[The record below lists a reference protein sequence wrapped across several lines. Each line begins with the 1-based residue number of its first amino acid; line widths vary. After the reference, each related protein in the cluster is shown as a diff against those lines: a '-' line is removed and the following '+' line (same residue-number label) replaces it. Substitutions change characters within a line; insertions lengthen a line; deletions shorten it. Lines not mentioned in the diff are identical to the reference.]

1 MKNMRQLR
9 DRGEDGRDVSSRR
22 VILAVALRFPLTI
35 FLKLVDKGDFEPFQI
50 MIGMQP
56 EYSHDW
62 IEICEQNSTLSVKRF
77 KFCAKISYILD
88 K

>member
-1 MKNMRQLR
+1 MRQLR
-9 DRGEDGRDVSSRR
+9 DRGKDGRDVSSRR

-56 EYSHDW
+56 EYSHAN
-62 IEICEQNSTLSVKRF
+62 IIFLVKYLHFHTSTNQKNSSWSKNE
-77 KFCAKISYILD
+77 
-88 K
+88 

>member
-35 FLKLVDKGDFEPFQI
+35 FLKLVDKGEFAPFPNNE
-50 MIGMQP
+50 MI
-56 EYSHDW
+56 HDW
-62 IEICEQNSTLSVKRF
+62 DA
-77 KFCAKISYILD
+77 AKIQS
-88 K
+88 